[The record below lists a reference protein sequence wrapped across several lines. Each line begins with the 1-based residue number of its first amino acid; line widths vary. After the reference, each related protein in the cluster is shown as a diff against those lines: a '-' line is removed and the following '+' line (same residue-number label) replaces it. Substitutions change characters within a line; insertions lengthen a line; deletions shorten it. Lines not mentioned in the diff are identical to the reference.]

1 VRPLRLRLRGDC
13 GHAPDTSGAC
23 RAGMVP
29 ASKTGAGTMPLSI
42 AQNRAWNLALTLKV
56 CIIVFR
62 ISDQI
67 FGVIESSE
75 FEGDADSVVRE
86 YDPFAR

>member
-1 VRPLRLRLRGDC
+1 
-13 GHAPDTSGAC
+13 
-23 RAGMVP
+23 
-29 ASKTGAGTMPLSI
+29 MPLSI

-56 CIIVFR
+56 CIIVFQ
-62 ISDQI
+62 IEDQT

-75 FEGDADSVVRE
+75 FDGDVDSVVRE